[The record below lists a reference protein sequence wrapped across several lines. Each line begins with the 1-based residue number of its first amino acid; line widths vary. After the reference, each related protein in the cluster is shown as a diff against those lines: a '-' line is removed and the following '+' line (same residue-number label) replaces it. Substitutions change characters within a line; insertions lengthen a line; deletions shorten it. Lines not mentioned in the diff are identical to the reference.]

1 MYPTLEFCVA
11 VVIAVAVLVVC
22 VVCVVCVELVTTMQ
36 EEKVVEVRA
45 RGVQYFDACYR
56 YVHDELH

>member
-11 VVIAVAVLVVC
+11 VVIAVAVL
-22 VVCVVCVELVTTMQ
+22 VVCVELVTTMQ